1 MPRKPLASARIPE
14 QWMDQIQAICD
25 ATGKTSSEV
34 VQEAIA
40 AYLGQP
46 QVNPVNH
53 SEERL
58 SVIEGKI
65 DELLRLT
72 GSTQPGQDFKP
83 QISPERSTGL
93 TQDIEPSEIESPE
106 LVSEERLSGLTS
118 GSTGLTLKQIC
129 DRYGM
134 SYQNLHRNAKA
145 HGQSKLEYLRD
156 QTGVQWVQRGRRYFQ
171 LE

>member
-1 MPRKPLASARIPE
+1 MPRKPLASARIPQE
-14 QWMDQIQAICD
+14 WMDQIQAICD

-40 AYLGQP
+40 AYLGHP

-58 SVIEGKI
+58 SAIEGKI

-72 GSTQPGQDFKP
+72 GSAKSEKEFSAPTSQAG
-83 QISPERSTGL
+83 STGL
-93 TQDIEPSEIESPE
+93 TKSPDQIETDAT
-106 LVSEERLSGLTS
+106 VSFTEQGLA
-118 GSTGLTLKQIC
+118 GLTLKQIC

-171 LE
+171 LEG

>member
-93 TQDIEPSEIESPE
+93 TKSPDQTE
-106 LVSEERLSGLTS
+106 TEATGSFTEQGLA
-118 GSTGLTLKQIC
+118 GLTLKQIC